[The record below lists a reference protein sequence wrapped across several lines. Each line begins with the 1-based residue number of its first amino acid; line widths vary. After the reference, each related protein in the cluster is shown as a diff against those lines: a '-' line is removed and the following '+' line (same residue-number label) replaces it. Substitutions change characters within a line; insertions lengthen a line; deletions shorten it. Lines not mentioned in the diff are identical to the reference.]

1 MTFGKTFPSEND
13 RFTGLAKRMGELQV
27 EAYRIEY
34 DWEDIFIVRPAN
46 VYGTYDNFDPKN
58 AMVIPS
64 LIKRAMDGENPFVV
78 WGDGSPIRDFIHAK
92 DVARGMMIVFKKSIR
107 QPVNLGSGVGVNI
120 KKIVE
125 IIGQNLDTNPEIV
138 WDTSKPAGDKK
149 RLMDM
154 TRASSFGFEPEI
166 SIEEG
171 IKEVME
177 WYKENRDKVNKRYN
191 VFTKMMVS

>member
-1 MTFGKTFPSEND
+1 M
-13 RFTGLAKRMGELQV
+13 
-27 EAYRIEY
+27 
-34 DWEDIFIVRPAN
+34 RPAN

-92 DVARGMMIVFKKSIR
+92 DVARGMMTVFEKSIR

-120 KKIVE
+120 KE
-125 IIGQNLDTNPEIV
+125 IIEIIVQNLETNPEIV
-138 WDTSKPAGDKK
+138 WDISEPAGDKK

-154 TRASSFGFEPEI
+154 SRARYFGFEPEI

-171 IKEVME
+171 IKAVME
-177 WYKENRDKVNKRYN
+177 WYKENWDQVDKRYN
-191 VFTKMMVS
+191 VFTKI